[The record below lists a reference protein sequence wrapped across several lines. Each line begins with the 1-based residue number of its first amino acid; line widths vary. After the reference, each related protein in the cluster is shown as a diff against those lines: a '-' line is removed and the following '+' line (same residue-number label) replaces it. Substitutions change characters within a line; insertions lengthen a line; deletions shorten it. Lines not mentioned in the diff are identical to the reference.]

1 MELLE
6 KMEKAKELLDF
17 ALKIQEISRAKL
29 IQTKDVVVDERVR
42 FQCSFSGCREYGKR
56 LMCPPNTPEV
66 EDFRKLLFRYFMAM
80 LVQVEGTLTDKENWL
95 PETDELTLKL
105 HEAVY
110 KIEKKA
116 FSLGFPFAAGLI
128 GGPCKLCDK
137 CAGLQNSTC
146 IHREKARPSMEGLGI
161 DVMATCKNAGWDL
174 AFSPDKVV
182 WTGLVLLD

>member
-17 ALKIQEISRAKL
+17 ALNTQGLSRAKL
-29 IQTKDVVVDERVR
+29 IQVKDVVVDERVR
-42 FQCSFSGCREYGKR
+42 FQCSYSGCREYGKR

-66 EDFRKLLFRYFMAM
+66 EDFKKILSRYFMA
-80 LVQVEGTLTDKENWL
+80 LLIQFEGKITDRENWL
-95 PETDELTLKL
+95 PETDAAALKL

-137 CAGLQNSTC
+137 CEGLQTSTC

-161 DVMATCKNAGWDL
+161 DVMATCKNAGYEM
-174 AFSPDKVV
+174 AFSLEKVV
-182 WTGLVLLD
+182 WTGLILLD